1 MPISSA
7 TLLEQMC
14 GSPREPM
21 GARAATGTR
30 SNFPVRGP
38 PWGGRP
44 LLEVVFLK
52 CIGLQ
57 LVPCCLCCLR
67 VLHAC
72 TKQLLRPVVRV
83 LLLLHLP
90 RFPFHDSTGFR
101 FCIKTN
107 GRPYFLAPIGVPKKG
122 LCGALWRAFWG
133 APLRPLRGVP
143 PGLLWKLLWRF
154 SGYVFVVSLR
164 LV

>member
-1 MPISSA
+1 
-7 TLLEQMC
+7 
-14 GSPREPM
+14 M

-57 LVPCCLCCLR
+57 LVPCCLCCLH

-90 RFPFHDSTGFR
+90 RFPFNDGTGFR
-101 FCIKTN
+101 CYKQMQKKYIFVLRTSRRAKRALI
-107 GRPYFLAPIGVPKKG
+107 LEGV
-122 LCGALWRAFWG
+122 
-133 APLRPLRGVP
+133 
-143 PGLLWKLLWRF
+143 RF
-154 SGYVFVVSLR
+154 GP
-164 LV
+164 